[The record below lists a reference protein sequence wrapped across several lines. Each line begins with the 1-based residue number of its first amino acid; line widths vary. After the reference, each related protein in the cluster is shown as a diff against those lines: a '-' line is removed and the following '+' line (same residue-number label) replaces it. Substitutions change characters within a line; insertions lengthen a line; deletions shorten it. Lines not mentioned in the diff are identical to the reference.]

1 MNKTTEALKLAEE
14 AFQSMLDND
23 GGEGS
28 KCYSALRW
36 YEARQ
41 DSYKALAVIREAL
54 EDHSGDANEM
64 VADQFRDATK
74 MVAKPVQQ
82 EPIGYVVECDYGY
95 KGSMIY
101 SNKTGDDLVPVY
113 LAPVDAKAIIEMRDK
128 AFKSYVD
135 QVKADR
141 ELSVLQARLEAL
153 EEAAKV
159 CDDESRYS
167 NDAECCAAAIRG
179 LK

>member
-1 MNKTTEALKLAEE
+1 MNKTTEALKLAEWALLTTQNALLFSAAGSDKSMYVE
-14 AFQSMLDND
+14 AIND
-23 GGEGS
+23 
-28 KCYSALRW
+28 A
-36 YEARQ
+36 
-41 DSYKALAVIREAL
+41 DKALAAIREAL
-54 EDHSGDANEM
+54 ADHIP
-64 VADQFRDATK
+64 DATK